1 MAKMPTN
8 IEELR
13 NKYKVMANMFL
24 LAKMRQPSRHLYKDL
39 DANTFSD
46 FLDELLN
53 DRNFLMET
61 ADDEHLVLL
70 SGTNVSITNFRFV
83 RTQLAFA
90 WKKVLPSKSSFGT
103 PWRTKS
109 IGCNTGFSN
118 LPSRT
123 RAANLPKCR
132 RWNSEWLLLRT
143 DSRIALAHHAA
154 SRTSVHYRHLNRCS
168 RFQHPALNQKARPKD
183 RKAKEKA
190 RTRVARHSLQ
200 IHLRF
205 KASGTSRPCTKSVG
219 QLGNSSQKTRVGNF
233 NLNSVVHANMFA

>member
-1 MAKMPTN
+1 M
-8 IEELR
+8 EEGFALKESLWHTLADKEHR
-13 NKYKVMANMFL
+13 MQHWILKLTIAN
-24 LAKMRQPSRHLYKDL
+24 S
-39 DANTFSD
+39 
-46 FLDELLN
+46 
-53 DRNFLMET
+53 
-61 ADDEHLVLL
+61 
-70 SGTNVSITNFRFV
+70 
-83 RTQLAFA
+83 
-90 WKKVLPSKSSFGT
+90 
-103 PWRTKS
+103 
-109 IGCNTGFSN
+109 
-118 LPSRT
+118 
-123 RAANLPKCR
+123 ANLPKCR

-233 NLNSVVHANMFA
+233 NPTSVRTQVVHANMFA